1 MNLTH
6 SPAELTEILPGF
18 MCDVAQAKVWT
29 VGLLLLVVM
38 TPAEVFL
45 HVTLIWDIFDIS
57 PAKDKKKNRNNIYL
71 WISAQNEIGFDCV
84 CMYGGTLPQH
94 FKFGKVNRVLN
105 EHREVDG
112 LH

>member
-45 HVTLIWDIFDIS
+45 HVTLI
-57 PAKDKKKNRNNIYL
+57 
-71 WISAQNEIGFDCV
+71 
-84 CMYGGTLPQH
+84 
-94 FKFGKVNRVLN
+94 
-105 EHREVDG
+105 
-112 LH
+112 